1 VSEGPTGEELEGLSE
16 EELERHRIEQ
26 LPDREAM
33 SIIGDVSIPLDPDAA
48 ANALIG
54 SDPPVAPDHSDG
66 GA

>member
-1 VSEGPTGEELEGLSE
+1 VSERPTGEEPEGLTE
-16 EELERHRIEQ
+16 DELERHRIEH

-54 SDPPVAPDHSDG
+54 SDPPDDP
-66 GA
+66 GAGN

>member
-1 VSEGPTGEELEGLSE
+1 VSEPPSDEEQEGLSE

-48 ANALIG
+48 ANALMG
-54 SDPPVAPDHSDG
+54 SDPPGAPDDPDLG
-66 GA
+66 D